1 MDEKLKLRNS
11 PGFQQTTGRTPS
23 PSKPDEDDNINK
35 IIFENALSGI
45 YVVQDGKYIWIN
57 PLAAQYT
64 GYTQNE
70 LLGKKADSII
80 HPDDRADV
88 KRRTREMLSGKRTT
102 PFEYRIINKQNEI
115 CWLIGTAK
123 SISFKGRNAILGNAM
138 DITERKKAE
147 RKLQEAEIFYRTIFD
162 TTGTATIIIEE
173 DTKISLI
180 NSEFEKLT
188 GYSKQEWEGK
198 KKWSDYTVK
207 EYIPMITEYHRLRR
221 IDPNAAPRNYEHDL
235 IDSRGRIKNV
245 MVTCSM
251 IPGTKQSVASLT
263 DVTALKEAEK
273 SLQIKSGNLQEL
285 NAALRVLLKQRED
298 DKAELEE
305 KILSNVQ
312 ELALPYVD
320 IIKKSNVDER
330 ILAYVNLLES
340 NLKDIISPFSERLSS
355 KYMKLTNKEI
365 MIANFIKE
373 GKSSK
378 EIADIMHISKGA
390 VDIHRY
396 RLRNK
401 LGLNKKKANL
411 KSHLSSIS

>member
-1 MDEKLKLRNS
+1 MKKSNPKTVQALNGPRVKPPPPYKPVEDENMH
-11 PGFQQTTGRTPS
+11 
-23 PSKPDEDDNINK
+23 K

-57 PLAAQYT
+57 PLAARYT

-70 LLGKKADSII
+70 LMGKKADSII
-80 HPDDRADV
+80 HPEDRADV
-88 KRRTREMLSGKRTT
+88 KRHMREMLTGKRTS
-102 PFEYRIINKQNEI
+102 PFEYRIINKHNEI
-115 CWLIGTAK
+115 CWLIGTAT
-123 SISFKGRNAILGNAM
+123 SILFKKKPAILGNAM

-147 RKLQEAEIFYRTIFD
+147 KKLQETEIFYRTIFD

-173 DTKISLI
+173 DTTISLI

-235 IDSRGRIKNV
+235 IDSLGRIKNV

-251 IPGTKQSVASLT
+251 IPGTKKSVASLT

-273 SLQIKSGNLQEL
+273 SLKIKSGNLQEL

-312 ELALPYVD
+312 ELALPYID
-320 IIKKSNVDER
+320 IIKKSNIDER

-411 KSHLSSIS
+411 KSHLSNIS